1 MALQSKLFVGDP
13 KLEAAALSDPAH
25 ILPGSRGPHVGK
37 IQIALNRLDNA
48 KIAAP
53 ELEATLYGK
62 STADAVLGFKKK
74 RSIINF
80 SYQSSVD
87 NIVGKMTM
95 ATLDREV
102 ALAEKVTTNP
112 VIVALDPL
120 PRPIRP
126 NLFVAARGRG
136 LTNLAFAP
144 AASGFAAFSLFDDG
158 PSFLTRQIEIDE
170 GDTATFQIIGG
181 KGERVFVENVRVGL
195 FVDPVDPLR
204 LRAVLDVTLDSQ
216 TFRVKGV
223 GTGATRIVVTKRG
236 GIFTSPSTVSIGLV
250 VNELTVEK
258 LWRPKLDAI
267 RIPPRRRTTIMRDNV
282 LSVEI
287 GAEKF
292 SFDGSVDPKPQIQ
305 PGDFEIGFVQTLT
318 ASMMEAV
325 YTDDSGGQRRIL
337 ESTVQRLPVRDSQ
350 GATPWTGPEA
360 VKELSS
366 TKTVHFEDRPN
377 NIMPWQSL
385 DKRVTLRSS
394 TGSDKFITFFIA
406 RHKRTGQ
413 VTVLARAKWQTS
425 WEYSFD
431 FSKEQ
436 ATPVGNDGAMG
447 DVNTGPGPEQP
458 ILGGDTANGTLKVG
472 FRP

>member
-1 MALQSKLFVGDP
+1 MALQSRLFAGDP
-13 KLEAAALSDPAH
+13 KLEAAALFDPAH

-37 IQIALNRLDNA
+37 IQIALNHLDNSR
-48 KIAAP
+48 IAAQ

-62 STADAVLGFKKK
+62 STADAVLNFKKK
-74 RSIINF
+74 RAVINF
-80 SYQSSVD
+80 GYQSSAD

-95 ATLDREV
+95 AALDREV
-102 ALAEKVTTNP
+102 AAAEKITTNP
-112 VIVALDPL
+112 VIVPLDPP
-120 PRPIRP
+120 PRPIKPSFLVETR
-126 NLFVAARGRG
+126 RGSASG
-136 LTNLAFAP
+136 LAFAP
-144 AASGFAAFSLFDDG
+144 VGSGRAALGLFDT
-158 PSFLTRQIEIDE
+158 PSFSTTQIEIDE
-170 GDTATFQIIGG
+170 GDTATFQIFAG

-195 FVDPVDPLR
+195 LVDPDDPLR
-204 LRAVLDVTLDSQ
+204 PRAVLDVTRDSQ
-216 TFRVKGV
+216 RFRVKGE
-223 GTGATRIVVTKRG
+223 GAGATRIVVTRRG

-267 RIPPRRRTTIMRDNV
+267 RIPPRKRSPFMLGNALGVQIA
-282 LSVEI
+282 
-287 GAEKF
+287 AEMF

-305 PGDFEIGFVQTLT
+305 PSDFEIGFVQTLT

-325 YTDDSGGQRRIL
+325 YTDNGGGQRRIF
-337 ESTVQRLPVRDSQ
+337 ESTVQRLPVRDSD
-350 GATPWTGPEA
+350 GAIPWAKPEA

-366 TKTVHFEDRPN
+366 SKSVHFEDRPAN
-377 NIMPWQSL
+377 AMPWQSP

-394 TGSDKFITFFIA
+394 TGADKFITFFIA

-458 ILGGDTANGTLKVG
+458 ILGGDTALGTLKVG

>member
-1 MALQSKLFVGDP
+1 MALQSRLFAGDP
-13 KLEAAALSDPAH
+13 KLEAAAVSDPAH

-37 IQIALNRLDNA
+37 IQIALNRLDNS

-62 STADAVLGFKKK
+62 STADAVLNFKKK
-74 RSIINF
+74 RAVINF
-80 SYQSSVD
+80 SYQSSAD

-102 ALAEKVTTNP
+102 AAAEKFATDP
-112 VIVALDPL
+112 IIVPLDPP

-126 NLFVAARGRG
+126 NLFFGAQRQGV
-136 LTNLAFAP
+136 TSLAFAP
-144 AASGFAAFSLFDDG
+144 ALSGFNSFNLFG
-158 PSFLTRQIEIDE
+158 APSFLTRQVEIDE
-170 GDTATFQIIGG
+170 GDTATFQIVGG
-181 KGERVFVENVRVGL
+181 KGEQVFVESVRVGL
-195 FVDPVDPLR
+195 LIDPADPLR

-216 TFRVKGV
+216 TFSVKGV
-223 GTGATRIVVTKRG
+223 GSGATRIVVTKRG
-236 GIFTSPSTVSIGLV
+236 GIFTSSSTVSIGLV

-267 RIPPRRRTTIMRDNV
+267 RIPPRQRTTIKRDNV
-282 LSVEI
+282 LSVDI

-305 PGDFEIGFVQTLT
+305 PSDFEIGFVQTLT

-325 YTDDSGGQRRIL
+325 YTDDSGGQRRIF
-337 ESTVQRLPVRDSQ
+337 ESTVQRLPVRDSDR
-350 GATPWTGPEA
+350 ATPWTKPEA

-377 NIMPWQSL
+377 NIMPWQ
-385 DKRVTLRSS
+385 DKGVTLRSS

-436 ATPVGNDGAMG
+436 ATPVGNDGVMG